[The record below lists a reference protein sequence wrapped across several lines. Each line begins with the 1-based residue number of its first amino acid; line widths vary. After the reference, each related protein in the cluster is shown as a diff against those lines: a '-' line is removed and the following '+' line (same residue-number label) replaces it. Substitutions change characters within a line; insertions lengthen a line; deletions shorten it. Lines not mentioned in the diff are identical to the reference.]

1 MLRTVVLVLPPL
13 NIVLRTDRLPVLV
26 IVDMPVMR
34 PFLFLRTIV
43 LDIFLVQF
51 KFVVAILAFHV
62 YHSAIPGR
70 IIDVPR
76 PFARNG
82 SHSESPRLIS
92 SIDIPTAFPMGCQ
105 PRAILSQWV
114 AQGVSH
120 MEDSYAVVT

>member
-13 NIVLRTDRLPVLV
+13 NVVFRTERLPVLV
-26 IVDMPVMR
+26 IVEILVTW

-43 LDIFLVQF
+43 LDIFLLQF

-82 SHSESPRLIS
+82 SYSESPKLIS
-92 SIDIPTAFPMGCQ
+92 SIDIPTAFPY
-105 PRAILSQWV
+105 
-114 AQGVSH
+114 GVP
-120 MEDSYAVVT
+120 A